1 MIVRKRE
8 HFTLPSVLEAGVLLY
23 LQGAVIMNPN
33 CVRKPEQ
40 IKLIME
46 CRQSGLSDYQWCRE
60 QGIHPGTFYNWV
72 SKLRKAGYTI
82 PDSKSKFSALPA
94 SQEVVQLDLTAHEVP
109 VPAMAGQNTNL
120 KALSAGH
127 GIAAEMECGNIMIHI
142 FNRADP
148 AVIQN
153 TLQCIPGMT
162 HAW

>member
-8 HFTLPSVLEAGVLLY
+8 HFTLPSVLETGVLLY

-72 SKLRKAGYTI
+72 SKLRKAGYTLLI
-82 PDSKSKFSALPA
+82 TVITTVRKHAA
-94 SQEVVQLDLTAHEVP
+94 SFYIYMLQDWDGKIDVIT
-109 VPAMAGQNTNL
+109 
-120 KALSAGH
+120 LSF
-127 GIAAEMECGNIMIHI
+127 AEH
-142 FNRADP
+142 
-148 AVIQN
+148 
-153 TLQCIPGMT
+153 
-162 HAW
+162 